1 MVVAIMPQS
10 LLVMLKKLLENPTA
24 HSVSY

>member
-1 MVVAIMPQS
+1 VVAIMPQS